1 MKRPVGNSGLVVGPI
16 GLGGMPLSI
25 QGRPDERTALAVI
38 EAFVAGGGDHIDTA
52 ISYCLDEHDFGH
64 NERLI
69 AKALRKLGRTD
80 VIVATK
86 GGLTRPEG
94 RWEVDCSPQWLR
106 QCCEQSVA
114 DLGAPIP
121 LYYLHTV
128 DPAVPF
134 AESLGEL
141 VRLRDEGKI
150 AAIGLSN
157 VNARHLDEAV
167 RLTRIAAVQNRCN
180 VLDTRDFESG
190 LVERCRE
197 LGIAY
202 VAYSSV
208 GGHSGHRRLDQYP
221 TLARIADEALDDAVR
236 RRARLAARAGPAHRA
251 DSRREQ
257 GLERREQPHGA
268 ARAARRRGSGGA
280 RGARRAQAPLTA
292 FRPYCAARSIAA
304 HGMGLEADRC
314 A

>member
-1 MKRPVGNSGLVVGPI
+1 MKRPLGNTGLAVGPI

-25 QGRPDERTALAVI
+25 QNRPDERAALAVI
-38 EAFVAGGGDHIDTA
+38 EAYVAAGGDHIDTA
-52 ISYCLDEHDFGH
+52 SSYCFDEHDFGH

-80 VIVATK
+80 VVVATK
-86 GGLTRPEG
+86 GGLTRPDG

-106 QCCEQSVA
+106 HCCEQSA
-114 DLGAPIP
+114 QTLGAPIP

-128 DPAVPF
+128 DPAVPL

-157 VNARHLDEAV
+157 VNARHLDEALRV
-167 RLTRIAAVQNRCN
+167 TPIAAVQNRCN
-180 VLDTRDFESG
+180 VLDTRDFDTG

-197 LGIAY
+197 LGVAY
-202 VAYSSV
+202 VPYSPV

-221 TLARIADEALDDAVR
+221 TLTRVAGKHGVTPYVIALAWLLAQGPHIIPIPGATKTSSIESSLTAPRVRLDAED
-236 RRARLAARAGPAHRA
+236 LAALAALG
-251 DSRREQ
+251 SRKR
-257 GLERREQPHGA
+257 H
-268 ARAARRRGSGGA
+268 
-280 RGARRAQAPLTA
+280 
-292 FRPYCAARSIAA
+292 
-304 HGMGLEADRC
+304 
-314 A
+314 